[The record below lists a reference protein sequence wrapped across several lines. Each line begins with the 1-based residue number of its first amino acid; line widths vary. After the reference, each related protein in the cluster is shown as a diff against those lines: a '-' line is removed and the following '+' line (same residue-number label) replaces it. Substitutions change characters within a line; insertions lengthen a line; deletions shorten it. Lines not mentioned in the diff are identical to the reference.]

1 MEKHKIGLQFFATV
15 PSPDAGAS
23 NGGEATATEVAQ
35 PSTTNEEKPDSAAV
49 QTAEKEVAPP
59 TGAGEAGENVK
70 EEDIDAEFQ
79 ALIGKGGKYN
89 KLFTAKVD
97 EILNKRH
104 AQNENLRAER
114 DSLAAKAKD
123 TENSLAPLYQLF
135 GASDLPGLIEKINS
149 DPDLWEMIADRQG
162 MTPGDLKNR
171 IVQGA
176 EIERLRRENEAFKQA
191 EQQKAIEAKQ
201 KAQFDLWTAQ
211 IAELRKTVPDFDM
224 QREMESNENFKR
236 LVNVGIPINQAYG
249 MTHIDDAVAA
259 AKDEGRR
266 EAADAIA
273 SRQRRPQENAASRGS
288 AVKTGG
294 KSVDSLTKEERDEI
308 EKRVMRGEKIDFVDN
323 W

>member
-1 MEKHKIGLQFFATV
+1 
-15 PSPDAGAS
+15 
-23 NGGEATATEVAQ
+23 
-35 PSTTNEEKPDSAAV
+35 
-49 QTAEKEVAPP
+49 
-59 TGAGEAGENVK
+59 
-70 EEDIDAEFQ
+70 
-79 ALIGKGGKYN
+79 
-89 KLFTAKVD
+89 
-97 EILNKRH
+97 
-104 AQNENLRAER
+104 
-114 DSLAAKAKD
+114 
-123 TENSLAPLYQLF
+123 
-135 GASDLPGLIEKINS
+135 
-149 DPDLWEMIADRQG
+149 
-162 MTPGDLKNR
+162 
-171 IVQGA
+171 VQGA

-273 SRQRRPQENAASRGS
+273 SRQRRPQENASSRGS

-294 KSVDSLTKEERDEI
+294 KSVASMTKAERDEI
-308 EKRVMRGEKIDFVDN
+308 EKRVLKGEKIDFVNN